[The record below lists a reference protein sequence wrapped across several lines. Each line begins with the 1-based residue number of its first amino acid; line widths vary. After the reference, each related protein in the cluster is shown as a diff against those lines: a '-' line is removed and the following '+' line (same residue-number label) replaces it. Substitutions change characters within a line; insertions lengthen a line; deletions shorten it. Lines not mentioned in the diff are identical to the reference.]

1 MRSKLIL
8 ILSIFLFAPLS
19 GCVEPGEQEEEEN
32 NKIWIQWTNV
42 DDCDFSIKLEAK
54 EGQMYNKWV
63 DYADRVTWE
72 GANVT
77 GPFIFTL
84 TNLESYAECYTIQRL
99 YVYGEEVEEWIMLQP
114 KEQTILTIN

>member
-8 ILSIFLFAPLS
+8 ILSILLFAPLS
-19 GCVEPGEQEEEEN
+19 GCVEPGEQEEEN
-32 NKIWIQWTNV
+32 SKIWIQWTNV

-77 GPFIFTL
+77 GPFTFTL